1 MVHFGFL
8 PFFHF
13 PFFPFFPFGGF
24 GFGLGPLLLVG
35 LIVWLA
41 VGRRYRYSSPPS
53 FSDDG
58 LWWWDGQRWLPA
70 ISADGKWKWNGHAWE
85 PVTA

>member
-13 PFFPFFPFGGF
+13 PFFPFAGF

-41 VGRRYRYSSPPS
+41 VG
-53 FSDDG
+53 
-58 LWWWDGQRWLPA
+58 LWQDTPAPVPA
-70 ISADGKWKWNGHAWE
+70 ISGAAGE
-85 PVTA
+85 